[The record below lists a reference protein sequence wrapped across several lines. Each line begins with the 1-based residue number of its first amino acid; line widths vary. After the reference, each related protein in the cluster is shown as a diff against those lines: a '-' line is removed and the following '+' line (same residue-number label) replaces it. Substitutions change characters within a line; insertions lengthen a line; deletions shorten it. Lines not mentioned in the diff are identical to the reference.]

1 MLSKALIENAPAK
14 PGVYLFKNRNGRI
27 LYIGKAKS
35 LKARLRSYTNSRQRR
50 KIKQLVHSTVK
61 VDYVVCGSELEALLL
76 ESRLIKKHQPKYN
89 VLLKES
95 RPRPFVKMTF
105 DEPFPRLLVD
115 YEISDDGAKYFGPFP
130 GFETAKKAIEIIQ
143 RLFPLR
149 ICSLRLPMTSSYV
162 ERPIRPN
169 PEIRPCLEYHLGRCS
184 APCAGKINE
193 TDYQAVCQDVIRL
206 ISGRHLELLED
217 LVRRR
222 DQAAAELNFEQAARI
237 QERIE
242 LISRIQLLAGH
253 NNNLA
258 VICPSTEFG
267 AVELFFIKSGKL
279 HAQHRISS
287 SDQATLEYT
296 VGVLIADAFSS
307 PASSQEISAAPF
319 DKGEEISQ
327 LDLDAMNIISRW
339 LYANLR
345 EQRIVALPNLINPTD
360 TLAQMTGEVVRTIQ
374 SVIRDE

>member
-1 MLSKALIENAPAK
+1 MLPGFLIENVPAK
-14 PGVYLFKNRNGRI
+14 PGVYFFQNRNGRI

-35 LKARLRSYTNSRQRR
+35 LKARLRSYTNSKQRR
-50 KIKQLVHSTVK
+50 KVKQLVHSTVK

-89 VLLKES
+89 VLLKEA

-115 YEISDDGAKYFGPFP
+115 YEIQDDGAKYFGPFP
-130 GFETAKKAIEIIQ
+130 GSKTAQKAIEIIQ

-149 ICSLRLPMTSSYV
+149 VC

-169 PEIRPCLEYHLGRCS
+169 PAIRPCLEYHLGRCS
-184 APCAGKINE
+184 APCAGKINA
-193 TDYQAVCQDVIRL
+193 TDYQAVCQKVIRL
-206 ISGRHLELLED
+206 VSGRHLELLEN

-222 DQAAAELNFEQAARI
+222 DKAAAELNFEQAARI

-242 LISRIQLLAGH
+242 LIGRIQLLAGH

-258 VICPSTEFG
+258 VLCPSTEAG

-287 SDQATLEYT
+287 SDQATLEDT
-296 VGVLIADAFSS
+296 VRVLIADAFSS
-307 PASSQEISAAPF
+307 PESPQELTS
-319 DKGEEISQ
+319 

-345 EQRIVALPNLINPTD
+345 EKRVVALPDLTNLTD
-360 TLAQMTGEVVRTIQ
+360 ALAQMTDEVVRAIQ
-374 SVIRDE
+374 SVVKH

>member
-1 MLSKALIENAPAK
+1 MLPKALIENAPDK
-14 PGVYLFKNRNGRI
+14 SGVYFFKNRNGRI

-61 VDYVVCGSELEALLL
+61 VDYIVCGSELEALLL

-89 VLLKES
+89 VLLKEP
-95 RPRPFVKMTF
+95 RPRPFVKITF

-115 YEISDDGAKYFGPFP
+115 YEIQDDEAKYFGPFP
-130 GFETAKKAIEIIQ
+130 GSKTAQKAIEIIQ

-149 ICSLRLPMTSSYV
+149 ICSLRLPTPSAYG

-169 PEIRPCLEYHLGRCS
+169 PKIRPCLEYHLGRCS
-184 APCAGKINE
+184 APCAAKISE
-193 TDYQAVCQDVIRL
+193 TDYQAICKDVIRL
-206 ISGRHLELLED
+206 VSGRHLELLED
-217 LVRRR
+217 LVRMR
-222 DQAAAELNFEQAARI
+222 DKAAAELNFEQAARI

-242 LISRIQLLAGH
+242 LISRVQLLAGH

-258 VICPSTEFG
+258 VLCPSTEAR

-279 HAQHRISS
+279 HAQHRITSS
-287 SDQATLEYT
+287 EQTILEDT
-296 VGVLIADAFSS
+296 IRVLIADAFSS
-307 PASSQEISAAPF
+307 PASSQELTS
-319 DKGEEISQ
+319 

-345 EQRIVALPNLINPTD
+345 EQRIIALPNLTNLTNA
-360 TLAQMTGEVVRTIQ
+360 LAQMTGEVVRAIQ
-374 SVIRDE
+374 SVKREA